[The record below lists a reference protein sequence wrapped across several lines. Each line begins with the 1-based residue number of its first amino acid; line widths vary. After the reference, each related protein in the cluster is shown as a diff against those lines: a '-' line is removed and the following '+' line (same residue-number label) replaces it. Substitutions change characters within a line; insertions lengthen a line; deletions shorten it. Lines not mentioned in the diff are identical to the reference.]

1 SIQIHFRFTS
11 DSLQIHFRFTSDSLQ
26 IHFRFNSD
34 SIQIH
39 FRHTPPH
46 WSRCGPARPRQPGWR
61 RGEVYPDPP
70 GIHDPP
76 PFASSADSNLPF
88 GPTKDEQLV
97 NDALSLFLRAVTI
110 FPSELRCEWY
120 SARSPF
126 DAASFDNNSM
136 TARTD
141 GYLEANGEVFSIVE
155 VKPPPPQEA
164 GPYCGLRHHY
174 NYAQCQP

>member
-1 SIQIHFRFTS
+1 MLKINPAPLPVILHPTGP
-11 DSLQIHFRFTSDSLQ
+11 DVAPPDPASLAGD
-26 IHFRFNSD
+26 
-34 SIQIH
+34 
-39 FRHTPPH
+39 
-46 WSRCGPARPRQPGWR
+46 
-61 RGEVYPDPP
+61 EVKFIPNPDPP
-70 GIHDPP
+70 GIRDPR

-97 NDALSLFLRAVTI
+97 NDALLLFLRAVNI

-126 DAASFDNNSM
+126 DAASFGNNSM

-141 GYLEANGEVFSIVE
+141 GYLEANGEVFSILE
-155 VKPPPPQEA
+155 VNPPPQEA